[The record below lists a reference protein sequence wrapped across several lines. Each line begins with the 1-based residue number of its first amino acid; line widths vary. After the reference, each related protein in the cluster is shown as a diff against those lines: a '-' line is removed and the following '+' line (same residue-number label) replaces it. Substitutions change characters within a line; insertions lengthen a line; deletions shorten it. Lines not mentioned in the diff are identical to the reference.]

1 MGAVIAALAATG
13 RDAAAVDA
21 NIYEYFIRS
30 NPTSD
35 YTLPSKGL
43 IRGRRTLG
51 ALDSVFGGQLVEE
64 LPKEFRCVSVDLLA
78 RRAVVHRRGPLTH
91 VVGCSLRVP
100 GLYAPVVYDGAL
112 HVDGGVLD
120 NLPVTALAGQE
131 GPLIAVSIGT
141 GHETRAASA
150 TKLARSP
157 RVPNVVD
164 TLMRTMTIGSAMT
177 TSAVLAQAD
186 LAIHPDTSSIGF
198 LEWHQIDRAREAGR
212 IATREALPRILEVVQ
227 R

>member
-1 MGAVIAALAATG
+1 VTVDRYAGTSMGAIIAGLAATG

-21 NIYEYFIRS
+21 TIYEYFIRS

-51 ALDSVFGGQLVEE
+51 ALENVFGGQLVEE
-64 LPKEFRCVSVDLLA
+64 LPNEFRCVSVDLLA

-120 NLPVTALAGQE
+120 DLPVAALA
-131 GPLIAVSIGT
+131 
-141 GHETRAASA
+141 RASEAK
-150 TKLARSP
+150 TPRTP
-157 RVPNVVD
+157 RVPNVVNP
-164 TLMRTMTIGSAMT
+164 LMGTMTIGSAMA
-177 TSAVLAQAD
+177 TSTVLAQAD
-186 LAIHPDTSSIGF
+186 LAIHPDTRSIGF

-212 IATREALPRILEVVQ
+212 IATREALPHIMEVVQ
-227 R
+227 SGGACG